1 MREAASLRGRVIL
14 TVRARRCV
22 SCKSVPTPP
31 RERGD
36 IGPDVP
42 FRHPLRRGHRRHPL
56 SSRSSKAPGR
66 RGSGGRLAPGRRS
79 SSPHFRADTSK
90 PSLAQDA
97 GTGSKHLFPLPDG
110 PRDWSAP
117 RHARKGAP
125 PRHAGLAARWAREGK
140 GPSHVL
146 GRSP

>member
-1 MREAASLRGRVIL
+1 MCPSDIRCAGDIVGIPFPRGRRKRPAGAAAEV
-14 TVRARRCV
+14 A
-22 SCKSVPTPP
+22 P
-31 RERGD
+31 
-36 IGPDVP
+36 
-42 FRHPLRRGHRRHPL
+42 
-56 SSRSSKAPGR
+56 APGR
-66 RGSGGRLAPGRRS
+66 CR
-79 SSPHFRADTSK
+79 SSPHFRANTSN

-125 PRHAGLAARWAREGK
+125 PRHAGLAALWAREGE

>member
-14 TVRARRCV
+14 TVRVRRCV
-22 SCKSVPTPP
+22 SCKSVPTLL
-31 RERGD
+31 RECGD

-56 SSRSSKAPGR
+56 SSRSPKAPGR
-66 RGSGGRLAPGRRS
+66 RDSGGRP
-79 SSPHFRADTSK
+79 RADTSK

-125 PRHAGLAARWAREGK
+125 PRRAGLAARWAREGK
-140 GPSHVL
+140 GPSHVP

>member
-22 SCKSVPTPP
+22 SCKSVPTLP

-42 FRHPLRRGHRRHPL
+42 FRHPLRRGHRWHPL
-56 SSRSSKAPGR
+56 SSRSSKAAGAAAGVAP
-66 RGSGGRLAPGRRS
+66 APGRCR

-110 PRDWSAP
+110 PRD
-117 RHARKGAP
+117 
-125 PRHAGLAARWAREGK
+125 
-140 GPSHVL
+140 
-146 GRSP
+146 

>member
-14 TVRARRCV
+14 TVRLRRRVC
-22 SCKSVPTPP
+22 CKSVPTLL

-56 SSRSSKAPGR
+56 SSRSSKALDR
-66 RGSGGRLAPGRRS
+66 CR
-79 SSPHFRADTSK
+79 SSPHFRTDTSK

-97 GTGSKHLFPLPDG
+97 GIGSKHLFPLPDG
-110 PRDWSAP
+110 SRDWSAP